1 MFQREDADE
10 ENKENSDTSYSYSK
24 EEQKKLFMLAI
35 AKQTKA
41 SVNLLV
47 PKIISCKM
55 FNG

>member
-1 MFQREDADE
+1 MVQKDDIDE

-55 FNG
+55 FY